1 MNDLGQRVYYNTFP
15 KIKLTTKIIDWIRA
29 NSVVMSTVVM
39 FPSSVE
45 SPEFVG
51 QPSDFHVLKNNFS
64 S

>member
-1 MNDLGQRVYYNTFP
+1 V
-15 KIKLTTKIIDWIRA
+15 

-45 SPEFVG
+45 SLEFVG
-51 QPSDFHVLKNNFS
+51 NPSDSLVLKNNFS